1 MKSLSVGMAL
11 ALVLGCVGGA
21 GKGMGQRI
29 NRTPLDPTTAARARQ
44 LVTEGDELWKER
56 GDETKLRQ
64 ALAKW
69 EEAVKINT
77 ADHETY
83 AKLARGTYLLADGY
97 LSFDSGRVDE
107 FLATHERGK
116 RFAEQGLMA
125 LSPDFENRRFSGVKL
140 QDAVMVLDRAA
151 VPLLYW
157 YDVNLGKWAKFK
169 GISTTLKYKDEIFG
183 IMTKVAELDPD
194 YFYAAPDRYFGGFY
208 AVAPSFAGGDLAK
221 SAEYFQSS
229 VKKQPNYLAT
239 HVLIADLLAPKL
251 QDRAMF
257 ERELKFVLDTPAES
271 MPDVIHEQNIEKKKA
286 EKLLKEL
293 DERF

>member
-1 MKSLSVGMAL
+1 MRFGSIQAPRRISMKSMSVGMAL

-64 ALAKW
+64 ALAKG
-69 EEAVKINT
+69 EGAGKINT

-116 RFAEQGLMA
+116 RVAEQGLMA
-125 LSPDFENRRFSGVKL
+125 LSPGFENRRF
-140 QDAVMVLDRAA
+140 
-151 VPLLYW
+151 P
-157 YDVNLGKWAKFK
+157 
-169 GISTTLKYKDEIFG
+169 
-183 IMTKVAELDPD
+183 
-194 YFYAAPDRYFGGFY
+194 
-208 AVAPSFAGGDLAK
+208 
-221 SAEYFQSS
+221 
-229 VKKQPNYLAT
+229 
-239 HVLIADLLAPKL
+239 
-251 QDRAMF
+251 
-257 ERELKFVLDTPAES
+257 
-271 MPDVIHEQNIEKKKA
+271 
-286 EKLLKEL
+286 
-293 DERF
+293 